1 MLHVGKLA
9 VLEDMVKFNAQT
21 IMPPYF
27 LKNEHDVGRELFRV
41 FRQSVNR
48 ADQGASVII
57 A

>member
-27 LKNEHDVGRELFRV
+27 LKNEHGVGRELFRV